1 VVTVAE
7 RKWTH
12 GLSEGFPVEILH
24 EGKPSRPRECGTVL
38 LLKRAGFT
46 TFQHPGV
53 VHWFVAKG
61 VTWRHWTEHERA
73 IDANVADVGSTNNPK
88 PAT

>member
-1 VVTVAE
+1 MAE

-12 GLSEGFPVEILH
+12 GLSEGISVEILH

-61 VTWRHWTEHERA
+61 VTWRHWADHEGET
-73 IDANVADVGSTNNPK
+73 DANAADVGFSTTPNR
-88 PAT
+88 AA